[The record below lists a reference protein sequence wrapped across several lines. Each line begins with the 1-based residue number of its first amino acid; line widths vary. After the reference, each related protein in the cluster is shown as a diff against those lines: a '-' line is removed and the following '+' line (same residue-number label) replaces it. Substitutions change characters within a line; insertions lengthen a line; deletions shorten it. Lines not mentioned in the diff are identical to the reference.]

1 MVNECYCKNCLPRED
16 IGNSKK
22 PINIPSVPETAKLP
36 PVKDIE
42 ALFEPEEAPHS
53 SGLLGTT
60 VKVKGEYFDK
70 FSGLIKGQ
78 FTHGGIKYEL
88 EGFAD
93 MEATDLICKLWE
105 KPGPDELKWLLK
117 TVLKYVFRFKN
128 FNREKD
134 LLKMATYMYIAW
146 LKMGFHLKESADED
160 TNRGS

>member
-1 MVNECYCKNCLPRED
+1 MKACELCYGSDGFHREFCVRAYD
-16 IGNSKK
+16 GVDTKK
-22 PINIPSVPETAKLP
+22 PINIPIVPEDAVLP
-36 PVKDIE
+36 N
-42 ALFEPEEAPHS
+42 APAS
-53 SGLLGTT
+53 PALLGTT

-70 FSGLIKGQ
+70 FAGLIKGQ
-78 FTHGGIKYEL
+78 FTHGGVKYEL
-88 EGFAD
+88 EGFED

-160 TNRGS
+160 TNR